1 MDEHT
6 KQNWQ
11 KVKEALEAAGK
22 TDSLFYRRAVSIIH
36 TGHDPLDSFL
46 NNNDSTRN

>member
-22 TDSLFYRRAVSIIH
+22 TDSLFYRRAISIIH

>member
-1 MDEHT
+1 MDERT

-11 KVKEALEAAGK
+11 KIKEELEKAGK
-22 TDSLFYRRAVSIIH
+22 TDNMFYRRAISIVT

-46 NNNDSTRN
+46 NKNDT